1 MDRKRYKEVLG
12 QLDSQTSFDKM
23 GFPAFG
29 AAFRY
34 IDSRLS
40 VFADK
45 YDWGILIETIEVN
58 PNNIGHHRNFNV
70 IYRFGNHLV
79 GEIGLTEKRSFV
91 SLTSDGDDGPVF
103 GESKYFQGYY
113 LDPKVHTM
121 RIRGHIVPVP
131 HDVKIYESKGIELV
145 NKDEIYP
152 EELLRALTPEYREY
166 FFLSQ
171 EELQAEFVSPIPL
184 LLQLEQWR
192 HPLIGDDELVEKPS
206 SCEAF
211 QQIAKVIATCDPE
224 EYRPTEQANTHWRN
238 WMIAD
243 VYL

>member
-1 MDRKRYKEVLG
+1 MNRKRYKEVLG

-29 AAFRY
+29 ASFRY

-40 VFADK
+40 VFGDK
-45 YDWGILIETIEVN
+45 YHWGILIETIEVN
-58 PNNIGHHRNFNV
+58 PNSIAHGRNLSV
-70 IYRFGNHLV
+70 VYRFGNHLCKPL
-79 GEIGLTEKRSFV
+79 GLKENSYLV
-91 SLTSDGDDGPVF
+91 LTSDGDDWPVF
-103 GESKYFQGYY
+103 GEYKYLEHDY
-113 LDPKVHTM
+113 LNPQVQTM

-131 HDVKIYESKGIELV
+131 HDVKTYQSKGIDLLYE
-145 NKDEIYP
+145 ERIRP
-152 EELLRALTPEYREY
+152 QELLRALTPEYREY
-166 FFLSQ
+166 FFLTA
-171 EELQAEFVSPIPL
+171 EEKQKEFREPIPL
-184 LLQLEQWR
+184 PLQLEQWR